1 VVIWQNNEGEEA
13 ATPSIQ
19 IENLIITTSTTLS
32 TTITK
37 HIADYYASNAYL
49 QRHQRHSHLPRVIAQ
64 RATDLHCVRIT
75 ASEII
80 SAISTGCN
88 INPRHSL
95 QLYNMP
101 AKQRISLLA
110 HQQVSKLPSA
120 NS

>member
-1 VVIWQNNEGEEA
+1 M
-13 ATPSIQ
+13 
-19 IENLIITTSTTLS
+19 STTLS
-32 TTITK
+32 TTTTK
-37 HIADYYASNAYL
+37 HIANYNASNAYL

-75 ASEII
+75 AT
-80 SAISTGCN
+80 STGCN

-101 AKQRISLLA
+101 AKQRIRLLA